1 MTHFL
6 LWLLI
11 SLNDLQLAEVD
22 SNKFG
27 GLLHILMPLLLG
39 LALSSIYLAQPS
51 SEFHTTMCKVL
62 MNPSNQAIYQLDY
75 SLMYTSL
82 TLPATLQILSMALQ
96 NSPISCDQPPAKITR
111 KGRIPE
117 GASRSMTK
125 INS

>member
-6 LWLLI
+6 LWLLT

-22 SNKFG
+22 SCKFG

-39 LALSSIYLAQPS
+39 LAISSIYLAQPS

-75 SLMYTSL
+75 SLMCTSL
-82 TLPATLQILSMALQ
+82 TLPATLQILSMAFKIPSLVINLQ
-96 NSPISCDQPPAKITR
+96 LRSQEK
-111 KGRIPE
+111 E
-117 GASRSMTK
+117 GYQREHQDP
-125 INS
+125 